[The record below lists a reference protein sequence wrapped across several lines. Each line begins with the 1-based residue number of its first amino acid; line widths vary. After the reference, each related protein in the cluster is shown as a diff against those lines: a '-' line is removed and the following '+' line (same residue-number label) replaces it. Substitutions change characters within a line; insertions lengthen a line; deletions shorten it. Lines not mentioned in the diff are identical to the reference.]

1 MEVLEALIMALELMA
16 AVKLVAAP
24 ELTAA
29 VKLVVSDL
37 PWCGIPPL
45 PAPLAAS
52 PTLVD

>member
-1 MEVLEALIMALELMA
+1 MEVLEALIMALELM
-16 AVKLVAAP
+16 
-24 ELTAA
+24 AA